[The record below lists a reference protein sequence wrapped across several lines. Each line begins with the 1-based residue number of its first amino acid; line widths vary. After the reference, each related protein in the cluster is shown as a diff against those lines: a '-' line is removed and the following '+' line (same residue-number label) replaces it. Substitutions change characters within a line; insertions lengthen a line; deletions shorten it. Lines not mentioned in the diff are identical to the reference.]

1 MRHYA
6 ASLFL
11 ASFDK
16 LARNMTDDQTPE
28 SGTSNRQWI
37 LLGVIALILL
47 ALVILPQWA
56 KEQTTEDSVFIP
68 PLPCNLHQ
76 GVCIASSGKQLLQ
89 LSLTPGPLVSMQPL
103 DIEVRLQH
111 IDARQ
116 VMLDLQGV
124 EMYMGLN
131 QTQLQQ
137 DPERP
142 EIWRGTTELA
152 VCTTGEMTWRAS
164 VYIDT
169 PETLYSTHFE
179 FDAR

>member
-1 MRHYA
+1 
-6 ASLFL
+6 
-11 ASFDK
+11 
-16 LARNMTDDQTPE
+16 MTDNQTPE
-28 SGTSNRQWI
+28 RDKPNRQWM
-37 LLGVIALILL
+37 LLVVIALILL
-47 ALVILPQWA
+47 ALVVLPQWV

-103 DIEVRLQH
+103 SIEVRLQH
-111 IDARQ
+111 FDARQ

-142 EIWRGTTELA
+142 DIWRGTTELA
-152 VCTTGEMTWRAS
+152 VCTTDEMTWRAN

-169 PETLYSTHFE
+169 PDTLYSTRFD